1 MADLKRHE
9 DECEEEECVAV
20 KACKKQKH
28 ALKVRFEDD
37 CDPIPVRIEECD
49 PLAVKIEEG
58 CHPLHVKQ
66 VKGDCW
72 RVSGCEEGRPVRVDQ
87 EPETC
92 WAVQGCKDGVPVHV
106 IVDNPEP
113 PGEND
118 NQFVFNGT
126 SWEPERTPSRFV
138 VATNLQET
146 IPAAVWTPAPGTRF
160 RLMGFSLTSSLAG
173 QFNLRD
179 GFGGPILISLIF
191 QAGVPYPPLDL
202 GNGIPSSAI
211 NTPLVLE
218 GPGPVAAISGL
229 FWGQETL

>member
-1 MADLKRHE
+1 MADHLKHRDE
-9 DECEEEECVAV
+9 DCEEEECVAV
-20 KACKKQKH
+20 KGCKRGRPV
-28 ALKVRFEDD
+28 KVKFEDD
-37 CDPIPVRIEECD
+37 CDPIPVRIDECEV
-49 PLAVKIEEG
+49 LKVKIEEE

-72 RVSGCEEGRPVRVDQ
+72 RVSGCEEGRPVRVNQ

-92 WAVQGCKDGVPVHV
+92 WAVEGCEGGVPIHV

-126 SWEPERTPSRFV
+126 TWEPERTPTRFI

-146 IPAAVWTPAPGTRF
+146 IPAAIWTPAAGTRF

-179 GFGGPILISLIF
+179 GFGGPILVSLIF
-191 QAGVPYPPLDL
+191 QAGIPYPTIDL
-202 GNGIPSSAI
+202 GNGIVSSGV
-211 NTPLVLE
+211 NQPLVLE

-229 FWGQETL
+229 LWGQEHA